1 MGKYISA
8 QFFKKVKSVE
18 AYYAVKFLWCYTRIF
33 LLFKISIFIWS
44 SSGLA
49 TSPNSPSEAESN
61 PLIIQ

>member
-1 MGKYISA
+1 MYA

-18 AYYAVKFLWCYTRIF
+18 EYYAVKFLWCYTRIF

-49 TSPNSPSEAESN
+49 TSPNSNSEAKSN
-61 PLIIQ
+61 PLIFQ